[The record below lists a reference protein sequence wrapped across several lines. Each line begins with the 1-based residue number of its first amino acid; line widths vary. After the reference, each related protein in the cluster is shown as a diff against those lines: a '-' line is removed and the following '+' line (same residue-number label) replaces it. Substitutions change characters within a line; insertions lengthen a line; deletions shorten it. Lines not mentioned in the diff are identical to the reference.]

1 MFISGFTFIKDA
13 IIYDYPIVEAIN
25 SILPI
30 CDEVVVAVGKSTDE
44 TLELIKNIHP
54 IKIKIIETQWDESLR
69 EGGKVLAIET
79 DKAFKAIDPK
89 CDWAFYIQGDE
100 VVHEKYLPEIKKAML
115 DNLENKNIDG
125 LLFHYKHFYG
135 SYDYVG
141 DSSNWYPYEI
151 RVIRNNNIIFSYK
164 DAQGFRK
171 NENEKLNVKLID
183 AFIYHYGWVKE
194 PKAMQKKQ
202 LNFNKYWHDDAWVE
216 KNVLEAEAFD
226 YSKINSLT
234 LFKETHPAIMQK
246 RIAEKNWQFKMD
258 LSFNQKSFKE
268 KLKLFL
274 KKYLGLDFNYKN
286 YRIVK

>member
-1 MFISGFTFIKDA
+1 M
-13 IIYDYPIVEAIN
+13 
-25 SILPI
+25 
-30 CDEVVVAVGKSTDE
+30 
-44 TLELIKNIHP
+44 
-54 IKIKIIETQWDESLR
+54 
-69 EGGKVLAIET
+69 
-79 DKAFKAIDPK
+79 
-89 CDWAFYIQGDE
+89 
-100 VVHEKYLPEIKKAML
+100 
-115 DNLENKNIDG
+115 
-125 LLFHYKHFYG
+125 LFHYKHFYG

-151 RVIRNNNIIFSYK
+151 RVIRNNNAFFSYK